1 MSVRR
6 SSLTKFYDMLVVWL
20 RTVID
25 RWSQRCASSKIRV
38 FVCRVWL
45 SNDVFFVYKK
55 CFCFVLF
62 CFLFLFVGNFPS
74 DHEVSR
80 RWSSAYARILILSV
94 CVDCVYAFFLFFVL
108 CSLFFVF
115 LLKLTFLFDCT
126 MFFCF
131 FVAQA
136 VASANRQR
144 GSKDIRALDR
154 LAVRHLD
161 RV

>member
-1 MSVRR
+1 MIM
-6 SSLTKFYDMLVVWL
+6 KFLAGGPL
-20 RTVID
+20 RTH
-25 RWSQRCASSKIRV
+25 AH
-38 FVCRVWL
+38 L
-45 SNDVFFVYKK
+45 SYLYV
-55 CFCFVLF
+55 
-62 CFLFLFVGNFPS
+62 
-74 DHEVSR
+74 
-80 RWSSAYARILILSV
+80 LIL
-94 CVDCVYAFFLFFVL
+94 CMRFF

-136 VASANRQR
+136 VASADRQR